1 MKLLVV
7 IMSFFWVA
15 QVWAGHSS
23 LPLGDLLDKIP
34 TFEEKSPITP
44 QQAILQNYTPAL
56 YEPSQGFSD
65 STYWHKITLTSAIDS
80 DKVLLNFNYNLLEK
94 LDFYLFEGLQLR
106 RHWQRGSQQDWQ
118 QTDSI
123 HSGIWI
129 PIILSKEH
137 TTSILIRKQ
146 GHHPLITPIKL
157 YSEAQADTEQH
168 TKIIAWALVLSAML
182 ALLTHNLFVFFL
194 LRYPGFFY
202 YLALNV
208 SLLISLSVLLGFNR
222 WLFHDAI
229 NHWLSHYV
237 FTLFGFCAWML
248 YRFSLVFLQDINIP
262 NKNSWFRLYGDKFF
276 LAYLAVSLVLPSAAT
291 AGLMTVI
298 EISLF
303 ACCTYWG
310 VKAYQKGFVA
320 VRFYIFSWLVL
331 VVGSLLSSLVYWRL
345 FPVNLLTEM
354 ILPISCIMQLLGFS
368 FAFADKAKQ
377 VEINRHLHVISDP
390 LTKLPNRFYCFEKL
404 PELLTQY
411 NQAALVM
418 IEVSSLAKLSQAFG
432 PNRADATFAKLTTR
446 LNHALQV
453 SDQILSLPMPNQ
465 EQAYIMR
472 VSSNRLVF
480 VSLSPEHLSQQIQD
494 LQDILNAPIDLEQ
507 VPYRHQYKIGSAL
520 YPQHGS
526 YLDELYKNVLVACDF
541 AELPDHW
548 LAYEPRLANSQIH
561 QLKLITLLTQDIEN
575 GKLYF
580 DIQPQV
586 ALQTGHIIGGEVL
599 LRWKNATLGQV
610 SPAEFIPIAEKA
622 GLISQLSRFIID
634 QTFCWAA
641 KNPRATQGRTLAIN
655 ISAQDLWQDNFAEH
669 VITAQRRHQVRA
681 DSFYLEVTETSIFQK
696 NDNVI
701 DNIQRLR
708 KAGFKLAIDD
718 FGTGYSSM
726 QNLVTLD
733 ASELKID
740 KFFIDNILANPQSAS
755 LCRNM
760 VNLSLELGIRCVAEG
775 IESEAVAE
783 QLKAWQCQ
791 AGQGY
796 YFYRPMSPQAYL
808 HEIAK

>member
-23 LPLGDLLDKIP
+23 LPLERQLSDLP
-34 TFEEKSPITP
+34 TFQEKSPITP

-65 STYWHKITLTSAIDS
+65 SSYWHKLTFTSAS
-80 DKVLLNFNYNLLEK
+80 YGDKVFLNFNYNLLEK
-94 LDFYLFEGLQLR
+94 LDIYLFEGLQLR
-106 RHWQRGSQQDWQ
+106 RYWQRGSQQDWQ
-118 QTDSI
+118 QTDTI

-129 PIILSKEH
+129 PISLSKEH
-137 TTSILIRKQ
+137 TTSLLIRKQ

-157 YSEAQADTEQH
+157 YSETQADTEQH

-182 ALLTHNLFVFFL
+182 ALLVHNLFVFFL

-262 NKNSWFRLYGDKFF
+262 QQRSWFRLYGDKFF
-276 LAYLAVSLVLPSAAT
+276 LAYLAASLVLPSAAT
-291 AGLMTVI
+291 AGLMAVI

-310 VKAYQKGFVA
+310 IKAYQKGFVA
-320 VRFYIFSWLVL
+320 VRFYLFSWLVL
-331 VVGSLLSSLVYWRL
+331 VVGSLLSSLVYWRV

-354 ILPISCIMQLLGFS
+354 ILPVSCILQLLGFS
-368 FAFADKAKQ
+368 FAFADKANQ
-377 VEINRHLHVISDP
+377 VEKNRYLHSISDP
-390 LTKLPNRFYCFEKL
+390 LSKLPNRFYCFEKL
-404 PELLTQY
+404 PQLLAPH
-411 NQAALVM
+411 NSAALVM
-418 IEVSSLAKLSQAFG
+418 IEVSSHAKLSQAFG
-432 PNRADATFAKLTTR
+432 PSRADASFARLSNR
-446 LNHALQV
+446 LNDALQ
-453 SDQILSLPMPNQ
+453 SSEQILSLPMPNNMP
-465 EQAYIMR
+465 AYLMR

-480 VSLSPEHLSQQIQD
+480 ISLSPEHLAQQIKD
-494 LQDILNAPIDLEQ
+494 LQDVLDAPIDLDK
-507 VPYRHQYKIGSAL
+507 VPFRHQYKIGSAL
-520 YPQHGS
+520 YPQHGDH
-526 YLDELYKNVLVACDF
+526 LDQLYKNALVACDF
-541 AELPDHW
+541 ATLSDNW
-548 LAYEPRLANSQIH
+548 LAFEPRFADSQIH
-561 QLKLITLLTQDIEN
+561 QLSLITLLTQDIEN

-610 SPAEFIPIAEKA
+610 SPAEFIPVAEKA
-622 GLISQLSRFIID
+622 GLISKLSRFVIE
-634 QTFCWAA
+634 QTFSWAA
-641 KNPRATQGRTLAIN
+641 KNPIATQGRTLAIN
-655 ISAQDLWQDNFAEH
+655 ISAQDLLQADFAEQ
-669 VITAQRRHQVRA
+669 VISAQRLHQVRA
-681 DSFYLEVTETSIFQK
+681 ASFYIEVTETSIFQK

-701 DNIQRLR
+701 DNINRLR
-708 KAGFKLAIDD
+708 QVGFKLAIDD
-718 FGTGYSSM
+718 FGVGYSSM
-726 QNLVTLD
+726 QNLLNLN
-733 ASELKID
+733 ANELKID
-740 KFFIDNILANPQSAS
+740 KFFIDKILADKNSAT

-760 VNLSLELGIRCVAEG
+760 VNLSLALDIHCVGEG
-775 IESEAVAE
+775 IENAAIAE
-783 QLKAWQCQ
+783 QLNSWQCH

-808 HEIAK
+808 QEITK